1 MLKEKIG
8 DIKRGKF
15 WMVLME
21 NRIVEK
27 QKYYNGVI
35 EKLKNM
41 GLQTETEQKHVSD
54 AIKWNKLNKELEL
67 EFLKN
72 AIKFNMA
79 KIDRSTLLDDADYC
93 IKKIS
98 LKRRM
103 INYQKSITYI
113 VRDFLF
119 DENKAYWK
127 NHFLNK
133 FGKNIF

>member
-67 EFLKN
+67 EF
-72 AIKFNMA
+72 
-79 KIDRSTLLDDADYC
+79 
-93 IKKIS
+93 
-98 LKRRM
+98 
-103 INYQKSITYI
+103 
-113 VRDFLF
+113 
-119 DENKAYWK
+119 
-127 NHFLNK
+127 
-133 FGKNIF
+133 

>member
-8 DIKRGKF
+8 DIKRGKL
-15 WMVLME
+15 WMVFME

-79 KIDRSTLLDDADYC
+79 KIDRSTLLDDTDYC

-103 INYQKSITYI
+103 I
-113 VRDFLF
+113 
-119 DENKAYWK
+119 
-127 NHFLNK
+127 
-133 FGKNIF
+133 